1 MDSGEAAQE
10 ALQEFYE
17 WIEAMPIAEAELAIK
32 GLEAYFDD
40 LQTERDIALGW
51 HRTVNKYTDTDL
63 G

>member
-1 MDSGEAAQE
+1 MDDGEAAQE

-51 HRTVNKYTDTDL
+51 GRVVNTNIDTDL